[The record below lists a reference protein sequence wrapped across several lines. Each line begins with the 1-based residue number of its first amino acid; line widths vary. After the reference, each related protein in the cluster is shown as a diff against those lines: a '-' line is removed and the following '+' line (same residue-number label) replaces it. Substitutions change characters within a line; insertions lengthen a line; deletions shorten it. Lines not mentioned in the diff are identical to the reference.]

1 MKAFNIKVTEYG
13 IAKGDKVVPPYYTWD
28 YCTEKRIPHII
39 IRPKIKYSN
48 IDYDLFTVDNG
59 LLFKEGYSIIDHWW
73 KIYEEYVDTA
83 SFPKER
89 IPLRIIGT
97 VTDNFTV
104 FKKDQ
109 EIMVKR
115 LLTEIEK
122 FVNEYGIIDLKR
134 KKYYDDI
141 YKRNEISRQATKY
154 FETLNKSNKK

>member
-1 MKAFNIKVTEYG
+1 M
-13 IAKGDKVVPPYYTWD
+13 
-28 YCTEKRIPHII
+28 
-39 IRPKIKYSN
+39 
-48 IDYDLFTVDNG
+48 FTVDNG